1 MARLSRDFDPI
12 EPASQRWFYFDYSLE
27 LGPSETIASATFTCS
42 LVRGTDPAP
51 ASHVLGPAMI
61 VGTQIGAYCGN
72 FVGGSWYSLEAVAT
86 TSAGNVLPNNARVY
100 CQDTGD
106 R

>member
-1 MARLSRDFDPI
+1 MPRLARDFDPI

-27 LGPSETIASATFTCS
+27 LGPGETIASATFTCS
-42 LVRGTDPAP
+42 LVRGIDPAP
-51 ASHVLGPAMI
+51 ASHVLSPAMI

-72 FVGGSWYSLEAVAT
+72 FVGDCWYSLEAVAI

-100 CQDTGD
+100 CQGADD
-106 R
+106 K